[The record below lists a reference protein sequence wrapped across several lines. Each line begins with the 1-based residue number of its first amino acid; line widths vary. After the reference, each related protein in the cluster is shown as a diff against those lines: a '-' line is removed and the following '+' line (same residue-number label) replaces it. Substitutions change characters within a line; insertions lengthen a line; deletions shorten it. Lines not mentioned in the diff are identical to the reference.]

1 MKVREYLNILGI
13 DTESY
18 SKISFVIGE
27 VIGEGHTKQ
36 FMYRSSPCRT
46 AHEWFSFDCEKKGNS
61 VLDYN
66 IMNTKQPVVSWM
78 SGADWNPAI
87 NRNMQMSLLVV
98 SDEELYK
105 YYSKEQGSEMIEFIG
120 KKIKQNI
127 EAGNDEWYNK
137 KH

>member
-13 DTESY
+13 DSDSY
-18 SKISFVIGE
+18 SNISFVIGE
-27 VIGEGHTKQ
+27 VIGEGYTKQ

-46 AHEWFSFDCEKKGNS
+46 AHEWFSFDYEKEGKS

-66 IMNTKQPVVSWM
+66 ILNTKQPVVSWM

-87 NRNMQMSLLVV
+87 MRNIQMSLLVV

-105 YYSKEQGSEMIEFIG
+105 YYSKEQGSEMIEHIG

-127 EAGNDEWYNK
+127 EAGKDEWYNK